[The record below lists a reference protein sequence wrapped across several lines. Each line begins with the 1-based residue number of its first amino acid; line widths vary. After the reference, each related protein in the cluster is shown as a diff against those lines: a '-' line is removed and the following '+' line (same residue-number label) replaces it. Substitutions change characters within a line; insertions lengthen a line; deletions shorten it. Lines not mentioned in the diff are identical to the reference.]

1 MKPASPSVLIISGE
15 TSGER
20 YAAQVVE
27 SFRELEPGSPVQ
39 FYGSGGE
46 AMRRA
51 GVELLAD
58 VEHLSA
64 IGPWEAVKSLAHYL
78 RLRREALAEVRRRG
92 TRLALLVDF
101 PDFNLLLARQLRRM
115 GVTVLYYISP
125 TVWAWRAG
133 RVRTIRRTVRKML
146 CIFPF
151 EEPIYRR
158 AGVDVRYVGHPL
170 TANLPRV
177 DPPAEFRRRF
187 GLAETDVPLSV
198 LPGSRRAEIAHIF
211 PTILA
216 ALPAIK
222 AAVPG
227 ARFLLPAASAG
238 ARQAIEAQLDRYF
251 AAPRP
256 PLARADLVLLDGEA
270 TNCLANSRMGI
281 VKSGT
286 STFEA
291 ALAGTPFVMVYRI
304 NPWMWRLGRWVLA
317 TRHFCI
323 VNLIAGR
330 EVVPELMQGRLTAPR
345 LADTFLNIFSNPDI
359 YNQMKSALQAVRDQ
373 FDRRDAARNV
383 AAELH
388 QALRET
394 TAAPIEDTP

>member
-251 AAPRP
+251 AAPPPPRAPGAQIGHLHLRGGPGRHPVREGVPDQPLDVAAGPLGARHP
-256 PLARADLVLLDGEA
+256 PLLHRQPDRRPGSGPRADAGA
-270 TNCLANSRMGI
+270 TDRPAVGGHLSQH
-281 VKSGT
+281 
-286 STFEA
+286 FFQ
-291 ALAGTPFVMVYRI
+291 P
-304 NPWMWRLGRWVLA
+304 
-317 TRHFCI
+317 RH
-323 VNLIAGR
+323 L
-330 EVVPELMQGRLTAPR
+330 
-345 LADTFLNIFSNPDI
+345 
-359 YNQMKSALQAVRDQ
+359 
-373 FDRRDAARNV
+373 
-383 AAELH
+383 
-388 QALRET
+388 
-394 TAAPIEDTP
+394 